1 MTSLRYILILFLS
14 GIALST
20 YAQKS
25 IPLSEGYIV
34 QVKVKDGDTT
44 LHRDL
49 PRVVVTGK
57 RTFKSKKKA
66 RRYTRLVRNVKKV
79 YPYSK
84 EAAILLRK
92 YNDTLVT
99 IEDKKKRKK
108 LMKRCEKELWSEYGD
123 ELKALTMT
131 QGAILL
137 KLIDR
142 ETGATGYT
150 LVKDLRGGF
159 TAFFFQAMARLFHL
173 NLKSTYDGRE
183 EDQMIEDIVLLIE
196 RGEI

>member
-1 MTSLRYILILFLS
+1 MIVFLS
-14 GIALST
+14 GIALFS
-20 YAQKS
+20 YAQKH

-34 QVKVKDGDTT
+34 EVRVKDGDTT
-44 LHRDL
+44 LHRNL
-49 PRVVVTGK
+49 PRVIITGK

-92 YNDTLVT
+92 YNDTLTT
-99 IEDKKKRKK
+99 ITDKKKRRK

-142 ETGATGYT
+142 ETGETGYA

-159 TAFFFQAMARLFHL
+159 TAFFFQAIARLFHL
-173 NLKSTYDGRE
+173 NLKSTYDGQE

>member
-1 MTSLRYILILFLS
+1 MTSLRYILIVLLS
-14 GIALST
+14 GIALLSD
-20 YAQKS
+20 AQKR
-25 IPLSEGYIV
+25 IPLSEGYV
-34 QVKVKDGDTT
+34 VEVKIINGDST
-44 LHRDL
+44 LHRNL
-49 PRVVVTGK
+49 PRVVVKGK

-84 EAAILLRK
+84 IAGQLLRK
-92 YNDTLVT
+92 YSDTLAT
-99 IEDKKKRKK
+99 IDNKKQRKK
-108 LMKRCEKELWSEYGD
+108 LMKRCEKELWNQFGD
-123 ELKALTMT
+123 ELKKLTMT
-131 QGAILL
+131 QGMILL

-142 ETGATGYT
+142 ETGATGYA

-159 TAFFFQAMARLFHL
+159 TAFFFQSIARLFHL
-173 NLKSTYDGRE
+173 NLKSTFDGAG